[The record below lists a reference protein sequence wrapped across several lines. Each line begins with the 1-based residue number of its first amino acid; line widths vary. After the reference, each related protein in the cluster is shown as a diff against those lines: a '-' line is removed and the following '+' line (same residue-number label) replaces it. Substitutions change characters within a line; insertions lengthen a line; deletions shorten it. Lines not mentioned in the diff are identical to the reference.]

1 MKQKIT
7 KTLIKYGVTI
17 AVGGLMA
24 FAVIALHGYAEA
36 ATELERCRILADA
49 FTIPGVGEFGD
60 VVWAPLSAYLFSRL
74 YGTDKLAKWGAIFNF
89 AEEILPFTD
98 FCPTFTIAWF
108 MRKFSK

>member
-1 MKQKIT
+1 MQNQNLPAEQV
-7 KTLIKYGVTI
+7 KTPSLWVAVVLDILGMVT
-17 AVGGLMA
+17 
-24 FAVIALHGYAEA
+24 
-36 ATELERCRILADA
+36 

>member
-1 MKQKIT
+1 MDI
-7 KTLIKYGVTI
+7 LGMVT
-17 AVGGLMA
+17 
-24 FAVIALHGYAEA
+24 
-36 ATELERCRILADA
+36 
-49 FTIPGVGEFGD
+49 FTILGVGEFGD

-74 YGTDKLAKWGAIFNF
+74 YGTDKVAKWGAIFNF

>member
-1 MKQKIT
+1 MQNQNLPAEQI
-7 KTLIKYGVTI
+7 KTPSLWVAVVLDILGMVT
-17 AVGGLMA
+17 
-24 FAVIALHGYAEA
+24 
-36 ATELERCRILADA
+36 

-60 VVWAPLSAYLFSRL
+60 VVWAPLSAYLLSRL

>member
-1 MKQKIT
+1 MQNQNLPAEQV
-7 KTLIKYGVTI
+7 KTPSLWVAVVLDILGMVT
-17 AVGGLMA
+17 
-24 FAVIALHGYAEA
+24 
-36 ATELERCRILADA
+36 

-74 YGTDKLAKWGAIFNF
+74 YGTDKVAKWGAIFNF

-108 MRKFSK
+108 MHKFSK

>member
-1 MKQKIT
+1 MQNQNLPAEQV
-7 KTLIKYGVTI
+7 KTPSLWVAVVLDILGMVT
-17 AVGGLMA
+17 
-24 FAVIALHGYAEA
+24 
-36 ATELERCRILADA
+36 

-98 FCPTFTIAWF
+98 FCPTFTMAWF

>member
-1 MKQKIT
+1 MQNQNLPAEQV
-7 KTLIKYGVTI
+7 KTPSLWVAVVLDILGMVT
-17 AVGGLMA
+17 
-24 FAVIALHGYAEA
+24 
-36 ATELERCRILADA
+36 

-74 YGTDKLAKWGAIFNF
+74 YGTDKVAKWGAIFNF

-98 FCPTFTIAWF
+98 FYPTFTIAWF

>member
-1 MKQKIT
+1 MDI
-7 KTLIKYGVTI
+7 LGMVT
-17 AVGGLMA
+17 
-24 FAVIALHGYAEA
+24 
-36 ATELERCRILADA
+36 

-74 YGTDKLAKWGAIFNF
+74 YGTDKVAKWGAIFNF

-108 MRKFSK
+108 MHKFSK

>member
-1 MKQKIT
+1 MQNQNLPAEQI
-7 KTLIKYGVTI
+7 KTPSLWVAVVLDILGMVT
-17 AVGGLMA
+17 
-24 FAVIALHGYAEA
+24 
-36 ATELERCRILADA
+36 

-74 YGTDKLAKWGAIFNF
+74 YGTDQVAKWGAIFNF

>member
-1 MKQKIT
+1 MQNQNLPAEQI
-7 KTLIKYGVTI
+7 KTPSLWVAIVLDILGMVT
-17 AVGGLMA
+17 
-24 FAVIALHGYAEA
+24 
-36 ATELERCRILADA
+36 

-74 YGTDKLAKWGAIFNF
+74 YGTDKVAKWGAIFNF

>member
-1 MKQKIT
+1 MQNQNLPAEQIKTPSLWVAVVLDILGMIT
-7 KTLIKYGVTI
+7 
-17 AVGGLMA
+17 
-24 FAVIALHGYAEA
+24 
-36 ATELERCRILADA
+36 

>member
-1 MKQKIT
+1 MQNQNLPAEQI
-7 KTLIKYGVTI
+7 KTPSLWVAVVLDILGMVT
-17 AVGGLMA
+17 
-24 FAVIALHGYAEA
+24 
-36 ATELERCRILADA
+36 

-74 YGTDKLAKWGAIFNF
+74 YGTDKVAKWGAIFNF

>member
-1 MKQKIT
+1 MQNQNLPAEQV
-7 KTLIKYGVTI
+7 KTSSLWVAVVLDILGMVT
-17 AVGGLMA
+17 
-24 FAVIALHGYAEA
+24 
-36 ATELERCRILADA
+36 

-74 YGTDKLAKWGAIFNF
+74 YGTDKVAKWGAIFNF

>member
-1 MKQKIT
+1 MQNQNLSAEQV
-7 KTLIKYGVTI
+7 KTPSLWVAVVLDILGMVT
-17 AVGGLMA
+17 
-24 FAVIALHGYAEA
+24 
-36 ATELERCRILADA
+36 

-74 YGTDKLAKWGAIFNF
+74 YGTDKVAKWGAIFNF

>member
-1 MKQKIT
+1 MQNQNLPVEQI
-7 KTLIKYGVTI
+7 KTPSLWVAVVLDILGMVT
-17 AVGGLMA
+17 
-24 FAVIALHGYAEA
+24 
-36 ATELERCRILADA
+36 

-74 YGTDKLAKWGAIFNF
+74 YGTDKVAKWGAIFNF

-108 MRKFSK
+108 IRKFSK

>member
-1 MKQKIT
+1 MQNQNLPAEQI
-7 KTLIKYGVTI
+7 KTPSLWVAVVLDILGMVT
-17 AVGGLMA
+17 
-24 FAVIALHGYAEA
+24 
-36 ATELERCRILADA
+36 

>member
-1 MKQKIT
+1 MQNQNLPAEQV
-7 KTLIKYGVTI
+7 KTPSLWVAVVLDILGMVT
-17 AVGGLMA
+17 
-24 FAVIALHGYAEA
+24 
-36 ATELERCRILADA
+36 

-98 FCPTFTIAWF
+98 FCPTFTIAWL

>member
-1 MKQKIT
+1 MQNQNLPAEQV
-7 KTLIKYGVTI
+7 KTPSLWAAVVLDILGMVT
-17 AVGGLMA
+17 
-24 FAVIALHGYAEA
+24 
-36 ATELERCRILADA
+36 

-74 YGTDKLAKWGAIFNF
+74 YGTDKVAKWGAIFNF

>member
-1 MKQKIT
+1 MQNQNLPAEQI
-7 KTLIKYGVTI
+7 KTPSLCVAVVLDILGMVT
-17 AVGGLMA
+17 
-24 FAVIALHGYAEA
+24 
-36 ATELERCRILADA
+36 

-74 YGTDKLAKWGAIFNF
+74 YGTDKVAKWGAIFNF

>member
-1 MKQKIT
+1 MQNQNLPAEQI
-7 KTLIKYGVTI
+7 KTPALWVAVVLDILGMVT
-17 AVGGLMA
+17 
-24 FAVIALHGYAEA
+24 
-36 ATELERCRILADA
+36 

>member
-1 MKQKIT
+1 MQNQNLPAEQI
-7 KTLIKYGVTI
+7 KTPSLWVAVVLDIMGMVT
-17 AVGGLMA
+17 
-24 FAVIALHGYAEA
+24 
-36 ATELERCRILADA
+36 

-74 YGTDKLAKWGAIFNF
+74 YGTDKVAKWGAIFNF

>member
-1 MKQKIT
+1 MQNQNLPAEQI
-7 KTLIKYGVTI
+7 KTPSLWVAVVLDILGMVT
-17 AVGGLMA
+17 
-24 FAVIALHGYAEA
+24 
-36 ATELERCRILADA
+36 

-74 YGTDKLAKWGAIFNF
+74 YGTDKVAKWGAIFNF

-98 FCPTFTIAWF
+98 FCPTFTIAWL

>member
-1 MKQKIT
+1 MQNQNLPAEQV
-7 KTLIKYGVTI
+7 KTPLLWVAVVLDILGMVT
-17 AVGGLMA
+17 
-24 FAVIALHGYAEA
+24 
-36 ATELERCRILADA
+36 

>member
-1 MKQKIT
+1 MQNQNLPAEQV
-7 KTLIKYGVTI
+7 KTPSLWVDVVLDILGMVT
-17 AVGGLMA
+17 
-24 FAVIALHGYAEA
+24 
-36 ATELERCRILADA
+36 

>member
-1 MKQKIT
+1 MQNQNLPSELV
-7 KTLIKYGVTI
+7 KTPSLWVAVVLDILGMVT
-17 AVGGLMA
+17 
-24 FAVIALHGYAEA
+24 
-36 ATELERCRILADA
+36 

>member
-1 MKQKIT
+1 MQNQNLPAEQI
-7 KTLIKYGVTI
+7 KTPSLWVAVVLDILGMVT
-17 AVGGLMA
+17 
-24 FAVIALHGYAEA
+24 
-36 ATELERCRILADA
+36 

-74 YGTDKLAKWGAIFNF
+74 YGTDKVAKWGAIFNF

-98 FCPTFTIAWF
+98 FCPTFTIVWL

>member
-1 MKQKIT
+1 MQNQNLPAEQV
-7 KTLIKYGVTI
+7 KTPSLWVAVVLDILGMVT
-17 AVGGLMA
+17 
-24 FAVIALHGYAEA
+24 
-36 ATELERCRILADA
+36 

-74 YGTDKLAKWGAIFNF
+74 YGTDKVAKWGAIFNF

>member
-1 MKQKIT
+1 MQNLPAEQI
-7 KTLIKYGVTI
+7 KTPSLWV
-17 AVGGLMA
+17 AVVLD
-24 FAVIALHGYAEA
+24 
-36 ATELERCRILADA
+36 ILGMFT

-74 YGTDKLAKWGAIFNF
+74 YGTDKVAKWGAIFNF

>member
-1 MKQKIT
+1 MQNQNLPAEQI
-7 KTLIKYGVTI
+7 KTPSLWVAVVLDILGMVT
-17 AVGGLMA
+17 
-24 FAVIALHGYAEA
+24 
-36 ATELERCRILADA
+36 

-98 FCPTFTIAWF
+98 FCQTFTIAWF